1 MEFLD
6 RNILPK
12 FQERLDLAS
21 SDLNAMEDIYVEAI
35 NEIAGRFYIINNLIP
50 KEERDKYA
58 EEVNSLL
65 LDTIDNI
72 NSNIDKVEE
81 NITKLFNLYEKI
93 EKELNLKYTDL
104 EKRLNT
110 LDDAAA
116 RKEDL
121 AVLYKRFTNFVDTT
135 LNDIEKALKEV

>member
-35 NEIAGRFYIINNLIP
+35 NEIAGRFYIIINLIP
-50 KEERDKYA
+50 IEERDKYA